1 MDQLNLQP
9 DALGTSDT
17 TQEIEGYDAHIE
29 QIENAY
35 PEEDFKTPAEQ
46 QAEQAIQQQA
56 GTEQADPA
64 TEIANQVVE
73 QLSPVS
79 EEEVAEVVQTPEEI
93 EAQNQAEKEQ
103 RKAERTKHLTSR
115 VYDPETGDVQIDSI
129 LDWEGRKISELPNG
143 KDIIKALKLTR
154 DYSDKE

>member
-1 MDQLNLQP
+1 MDILNLQP
-9 DALGTSDT
+9 DALGASDT
-17 TQEIEGYDAHIE
+17 TQDIEGYDDHIE

-35 PEEDFKTPAEQ
+35 PEEDFRTPAEQ
-46 QAEQAIQQQA
+46 QAEQTQQQQ
-56 GTEQADPA
+56 TEEAQVDPIS
-64 TEIANQVVE
+64 EIADQVVE

-93 EAQNQAEKEQ
+93 EAQKQAEKEQ
-103 RKAERTKHLTSR
+103 LKAERTKHLTSR

-154 DYSDKE
+154 D